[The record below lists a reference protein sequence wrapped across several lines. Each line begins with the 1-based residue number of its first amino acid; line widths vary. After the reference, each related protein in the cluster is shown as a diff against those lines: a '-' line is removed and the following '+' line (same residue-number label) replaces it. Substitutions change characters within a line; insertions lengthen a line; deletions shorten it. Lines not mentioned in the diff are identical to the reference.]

1 MSLLG
6 AQHIGVPLV
15 GRPKTPGN
23 SLIKFDFDAPK
34 RLGTQFFNQVL
45 FKNNEAYPISA
56 SGANG
61 QLYLLFPYFGERD
74 FDLVVNGAC
83 IGVTTNAG
91 GPGLSGYAYNSAGTL
106 IHGFSFVWAYSGGV
120 QREVYNYV
128 PSFSYRGDSPIFT
141 GKNLSNR
148 KFTILRRSGTLYF
161 YLDDSYLWTLATPG
175 SFEFVVLYSQDGTT
189 GEATKYRD
197 VTFKVSPGYTPLEL
211 ERHFGKN
218 RV

>member
-34 RLGTQFFNQVL
+34 RLGTQFENQVL
-45 FKNNEAYPISA
+45 FRNNEAFPISP
-56 SGANG
+56 NG
-61 QLYLLFPYFGERD
+61 NIYFEFPYFGERD
-74 FDLVVNGAC
+74 FDLIVNGAC
-83 IGVTTNAG
+83 VGVTTNST
-91 GPGLSGYAYNSAGTL
+91 GPGPDMYAFDSALVATYYL
-106 IHGFSFVWAYSGGV
+106 YFVWSTFGQV
-120 QREVYNYV
+120 SRQVYNI
-128 PSFSYRGDSPIFT
+128 PLWNIRGISSIST

-148 KFTILRRSGTLYF
+148 KFTVLRRSGTLYF

-175 SFEFVVLYSQDGTT
+175 SFHFLRLFSQSGTT